1 MKHSGPVLFLLVL
14 LLSAPFPVWAQEGD
28 GGIGAKKQ
36 DTSSITFLPDIE
48 YVKRDGR
55 SYRLDICQPK
65 KLTSKVPAILLTHG
79 GGFRKGSKKDL
90 RDECVALAQ
99 MGYVGV
105 AVDYRLTDVAP
116 YPAQID
122 DVQYAVRWVRTHAD
136 QYFVDPAKL
145 GSLGGSAGGYL
156 ATMLGVRDTRDT
168 AGGLT
173 EFSSQVQ
180 VVIDRS
186 GIPMDATDPATLPD
200 PNGPFKDA
208 LSEITTTYLKG
219 YTQTAE
225 LTREISTVTYVTR
238 KSAPLLAVHSV
249 NDQLAP
255 IANAY
260 AIVNA
265 LKAQGVEARVESFQG
280 VGNAHGRKELPA
292 AEQNRLWKIETQFLR
307 DHLLSSSIS
316 GISPAPTTAVFGTP
330 APSRTSPIIELSKG
344 RLLLVTKGALI
355 AVLVGFVLFL
365 MGRK

>member
-1 MKHSGPVLFLLVL
+1 MNDSILDGMGMVLLFLVLFPFVSFPVL
-14 LLSAPFPVWAQEGD
+14 AQEGD
-28 GGIGAKKQ
+28 GGIGVKEQ
-36 DTSSITFLPDIE
+36 NTSLMTFLSDIE

-65 KLTSKVPAILLTHG
+65 KLTSKVPAIILTHG
-79 GGFRKGSKKDL
+79 GGFGRGSKKDL
-90 RDECVALAQ
+90 RDECEALANI
-99 MGYVGV
+99 GYVGV

-122 DVQYAVRWVRTHAD
+122 DVQYAVRWIRANAD
-136 QYFVDPAKL
+136 KYSIDPTKL

-168 AGGLT
+168 TGGLS

-180 VVIDRS
+180 VVINRS
-186 GIPMDATDPATLPD
+186 GVPMDATDASTLPD

-208 LSEITTTYLKG
+208 LSDITTTYLKG
-219 YTQTAE
+219 YTQTME
-225 LTREISTVTYVTR
+225 LTREISAVTYVTR

-255 IANAY
+255 IANAH

-280 VGNAHGRKELPA
+280 VGNAHGRSRLPA
-292 AEQNRLWKIETQFLR
+292 SEQSRLWNIETQFLR
-307 DHLLSSSIS
+307 VHLLLSSAS
-316 GISPAPTTAVFGTP
+316 GAPAPAKVPPGVSLP
-330 APSRTSPIIELSKG
+330 KG
-344 RLLLVTKGALI
+344 RSLLVVKGVFVAAFVGMVI
-355 AVLVGFVLFL
+355 FLVG
-365 MGRK
+365 RK

>member
-1 MKHSGPVLFLLVL
+1 MKRVGILLLFLALF
-14 LLSAPFPVWAQEGD
+14 SFISFPVRAQEGD
-28 GGIGAKKQ
+28 GGIGAKEQ
-36 DTSSITFLPDIE
+36 DTSLITFFPDIE

-65 KLTSKVPAILLTHG
+65 KLTLKVPAVVLTHG

-90 RDECVALAQ
+90 RKECVALAN

-122 DVQYAVRWVRTHAD
+122 DVQYAVRWVRANANK
-136 QYFVDPAKL
+136 YSIDPTKL

-156 ATMLGVRDTRDT
+156 ATMLGVRGTRDT
-168 AGGLT
+168 AGKLS

-186 GIPMDATDPATLPD
+186 GVPMDATDASTLPD

-208 LSEITTTYLKG
+208 FSEITATYLKG

-225 LTREISTVTYVTR
+225 LTREISAVTYVTG

-280 VGNAHGRKELPA
+280 IGNAHGRSRLPA
-292 AEQNRLWKIETQFLR
+292 AELNRLWNIETQFLR
-307 DHLLSSSIS
+307 AHLPLFSASVTPVPAKVPS
-316 GISPAPTTAVFGTP
+316 GVS
-330 APSRTSPIIELSKG
+330 LSKG
-344 RLLLVTKGALI
+344 RSLLVVKGALV
-355 AVLVGFVLFL
+355 AVFVGIVIFL
-365 MGRK
+365 AGRK

>member
-1 MKHSGPVLFLLVL
+1 MKHSGPVLFLLAL
-14 LLSAPFPVWAQEGD
+14 FLSAPFPVWAQEGD
-28 GGIGAKKQ
+28 GGIGANGQ
-36 DTSSITFLPDIE
+36 DTSRITFLPDIE

-55 SYRLDICQPK
+55 SYRLDICKPK
-65 KLTSKVPAILLTHG
+65 KLTSKVPAIVLTHG

-90 RDECVALAQ
+90 RSECVALAQ

-122 DVQYAVRWVRTHAD
+122 DVQYAVRWIRAHAD
-136 QYFVDPAKL
+136 QYFVDPTKL

-156 ATMLGVRDTRDT
+156 ATMLGVRDTRDA
-168 AGGLT
+168 AGGLL

-186 GIPMDATDPATLPD
+186 GIPMDATNPATLPD
-200 PNGPFKDA
+200 PNGPFKNSF
-208 LSEITTTYLKG
+208 SEIAATYLKG
-219 YTQTAE
+219 YTQTPE
-225 LTREISTVTYVTR
+225 LIREISTVTYVTG

-265 LKAQGVEARVESFQG
+265 LKTQGVEARVESFQG
-280 VGNAHGRKELPA
+280 VGNAHGRKKLPA
-292 AEQNRLWKIETQFLR
+292 AQQNRLWEIETQFLR
-307 DHLLSSSIS
+307 AHLLLSSTP
-316 GISPAPTTAVFGTP
+316 GISPAPTTAISGAP
-330 APSRTSPIIELSKG
+330 APSRTPSIVELPKG
-344 RLLLVTKGALI
+344 RPLLVMKGALI
-355 AVLVGFVLFL
+355 AALVGFTLFL

>member
-1 MKHSGPVLFLLVL
+1 MVLPLVLALFLLT
-14 LLSAPFPVWAQEGD
+14 PFSIRAQEGD
-28 GGIGAKKQ
+28 GGIGAKEQ
-36 DTSSITFLPDIE
+36 DGSLITILSDIE

-65 KLTSKVPAILLTHG
+65 KLTSKVPAIILTHG
-79 GGFRKGSKKDL
+79 GGFSKGSKKDL
-90 RDECVALAQ
+90 RNECIALANI
-99 MGYVGV
+99 GYIGV
-105 AVDYRLTDVAP
+105 AVDYRLTDIAP

-122 DVQYAVRWVRTHAD
+122 DVQYAVRWVRANAD
-136 QYFVDPAKL
+136 KYSVDPTKL

-168 AGGLT
+168 AGGLSG
-173 EFSSQVQ
+173 FSSQVQ

-186 GIPMDATDPATLPD
+186 GVPMDATDASTLPD

-208 LSEITTTYLKG
+208 FSEITATYLRG

-225 LTREISTVTYVTR
+225 LTREISAVTYVTG

-260 AIVNA
+260 AIVDA

-280 VGNAHGRKELPA
+280 IGNAHGRSRLPA
-292 AEQNRLWKIETQFLR
+292 TEQNRLWDIETQFLR
-307 DHLLSSSIS
+307 AHLPLSSAS
-316 GISPAPTTAVFGTP
+316 GTP
-330 APSRTSPIIELSKG
+330 APAKVPSGVSLSKG
-344 RLLLVTKGALI
+344 RSLLVVKG
-355 AVLVGFVLFL
+355 VLVAVFAGIVIFL
-365 MGRK
+365 VRRK

>member
-1 MKHSGPVLFLLVL
+1 MKRVGIMLLFLTLF
-14 LLSAPFPVWAQEGD
+14 PFVSVPVPAQEGD
-28 GGIGAKKQ
+28 GGIGAKGQ
-36 DTSSITFLPDIE
+36 DTSLITFLPDIE

-65 KLTSKVPAILLTHG
+65 KLTSEVPAVILTHG

-90 RDECVALAQ
+90 RKECVALAN

-105 AVDYRLTDVAP
+105 AVDYRLTDIAP

-122 DVQYAVRWVRTHAD
+122 DVQYAVRWVRANANK
-136 QYFVDPAKL
+136 YSIDPTKL

-156 ATMLGVRDTRDT
+156 ATMLGVRDTRDV
-168 AGGLT
+168 AGGLPG
-173 EFSSQVQ
+173 FSSQVQ
-180 VVIDRS
+180 IVIDRS
-186 GIPMDATDPATLPD
+186 GIPMDATDASTLPD

-208 LSEITTTYLKG
+208 LGEITTTYLKG
-219 YTQTAE
+219 YTQTVE
-225 LTREISTVTYVTR
+225 LTREISAVTYVTG

-280 VGNAHGRKELPA
+280 IGNAHGRSRLPA
-292 AEQNRLWKIETQFLR
+292 AEQSRLWNIETQFLLT
-307 DHLLSSSIS
+307 HLPLPSVS
-316 GISPAPTTAVFGTP
+316 GTP
-330 APSRTSPIIELSKG
+330 APAKVSSGVSLPKG
-344 RLLLVTKGALI
+344 RSLLV
-355 AVLVGFVLFL
+355 VGGVFVAAFVGMIIFL
-365 MGRK
+365 MGRR